1 MSLSDKDSR
10 HWSAK
15 YLFRGVYWCFGFPR
29 WLSSKES
36 ACQSRRHSFDPWVG
50 KIPWSREWL
59 STPVLLP
66 GKSHGQKSLVGYS
79 PWGWE
84 ASDTTERLSTHR
96 HWCFGVVVTR
106 IDAYIYIYIFF
117 YNVNVELWE
126 FLERTGVFPF
136 LKWLIGPCWKFKIN
150 GIISCLDL
158 L

>member
-1 MSLSDKDSR
+1 MQLMSLSDKDYL

-36 ACQSRRHSFDPWVG
+36 ACQSRYHSFDPWVG

-66 GKSHGQKSLVGYS
+66 GKSHGQRSLVGYS

-117 YNVNVELWE
+117 
-126 FLERTGVFPF
+126 FLQY
-136 LKWLIGPCWKFKIN
+136 KC
-150 GIISCLDL
+150 GIMRISGKNWSVPLPEMTHRPL
-158 L
+158 LEV